1 VDKIAEFDVN
11 FRIFTDGSTDGEQR
25 NGGAGTYIE
34 DGRGTTIEEF
44 SVAAGAYCSSYGGE
58 CVAMLR
64 AVTWIREHE
73 VDNTELRSLI
83 LTDSDSLVS
92 AIQDNS
98 WKVKDE
104 WLLEIKLV
112 LAEIK
117 SDVTILWVPSHCNID
132 GNEKADEL
140 AKTGTSKDQST
151 VPITHSIRKAKIKA
165 RRWEVEHPRAK
176 AMYKDRRKPQE
187 DLERRWPRRVRTL
200 FARLRSDH
208 AKELNY
214 YREKI
219 KTSDTADCDTCGVVE
234 NIKHVLCDC
243 PTLEEAR
250 VRNWYG
256 KVSIDMMVTEPDVCR
271 RILAHR
277 YKALKID
284 KSDCHQKPSSTM

>member
-1 VDKIAEFDVN
+1 
-11 FRIFTDGSTDGEQR
+11 
-25 NGGAGTYIE
+25 
-34 DGRGTTIEEF
+34 
-44 SVAAGAYCSSYGGE
+44 
-58 CVAMLR
+58 M
-64 AVTWIREHE
+64 
-73 VDNTELRSLI
+73 
-83 LTDSDSLVS
+83 
-92 AIQDNS
+92 
-98 WKVKDE
+98 
-104 WLLEIKLV
+104 

-200 FARLRSDH
+200 FARLRADH

-219 KTSDTADCDTCGVVE
+219 KTSDTADCEPVV
-234 NIKHVLCDC
+234 
-243 PTLEEAR
+243 
-250 VRNWYG
+250 
-256 KVSIDMMVTEPDVCR
+256 
-271 RILAHR
+271 
-277 YKALKID
+277 
-284 KSDCHQKPSSTM
+284 